1 MIVLNRNKLSH
12 KNHTNLILRVSNDCP
27 KPEQVIPQKPYQS
40 LKPEQVIPQKPYQ
53 SYSPSF
59 KWLS

>member
-1 MIVLNRNKLSH
+1 MIVLNRNKLSY

-40 LKPEQVIPQKPYQ
+40 LKPEQVIP
-53 SYSPSF
+53 
-59 KWLS
+59 